1 MSGKRNGE
9 IAGRSEGFGLSGTR
23 EFSGAGDGLGKTAL
37 DSSGREP
44 AGWDWGLGT
53 RITMRH
59 GEGKFTANYKPLREP
74 ADLGQNVEWAGM
86 GSFGGGACDG
96 ARPGGGDVWWCG
108 GGPVMLAR
116 CWEGVWSMRQTISST
131 QHTGSHHTRAG
142 SAGCKAPPRRG
153 RRGRLVEC
161 WRSIDRSRASCS
173 GQTCKRGRGRGQLGK
188 GCGPR
193 RRDRPMGADS

>member
-1 MSGKRNGE
+1 M
-9 IAGRSEGFGLSGTR
+9 
-23 EFSGAGDGLGKTAL
+23 GLGRRHWIRPAGSPPAGIGDWERGSRCATARENLPRITSPYANLRIL
-37 DSSGREP
+37 DKMWSGLVWDHLAVEP
-44 AGWDWGLGT
+44 A
-53 RITMRH
+53 M
-59 GEGKFTANYKPLREP
+59 EP
-74 ADLGQNVEWAGM
+74 DQ
-86 GSFGGGACDG
+86 
-96 ARPGGGDVWWCG
+96 GGGDVWWCG